1 MSVFSFA
8 KRQLSCLL
16 FKKKWRRANTHNST
30 YVKTPFNMDLVSI
43 GKKTY
48 GCINVHLDGAEN
60 RLTIGNYCSI
70 ADDVKFLV
78 SADHR
83 IDCISTF
90 PFLVHCLNHD
100 AEAISKGDI
109 VVEDDVWI
117 GYRAT
122 VLSGVCIGRG
132 AVVAAG
138 AVVTN
143 NVPPYAIVGGVP
155 AKVLRYRFPEE
166 LRNALMDV
174 DFNQLDDEI
183 IREHVH
189 QLYTP
194 LEDIQ
199 QLDWLPKKKGN
210 V

>member
-16 FKKKWRRANTHNST
+16 FKKKWRCANAHNSS
-30 YVKTPFNMDLVSI
+30 YVKVPFNMDLVSV

-48 GCINVHLDGAEN
+48 GCINVHLDGTEH

-78 SADHR
+78 CADHR

-90 PFLVHCLNHD
+90 PFLVHCLNHS
-100 AEAISKGDI
+100 AEAITKGDI

-122 VLSGVCIGRG
+122 VLSGVRIGQG

-143 NVPPYAIVGGVP
+143 DVPPYAIVGGVP
-155 AKVLRYRFPEE
+155 AKILRYRFPEE
-166 LRNALMDV
+166 LRNTLMNV
-174 DFNQLDDEI
+174 DFGQLDDEAVQKHI
-183 IREHVH
+183 Q
-189 QLYTP
+189 QLYAP
-194 LEDIQ
+194 LEHIQ